1 MSFLCLTY
9 GSCEVPQQS
18 FFLICYY
25 KLVITYNTL
34 ETQNTRA
41 WPFLT
46 SVLTLYT
53 RIYQIQFFTAKLVVS
68 CLYLP
73 VEELC
78 ICFLQNSLYFMMMFS
93 NTIF

>member
-25 KLVITYNTL
+25 KLVITYNKL
-34 ETQNTRA
+34 ETQNTRRA
-41 WPFLT
+41 WPFPT

-53 RIYQIQFFTAKLVVS
+53 RTYQIQFFTAKLVLS

-73 VEELC
+73 VEELF
-78 ICFLQNSLYFMMMFS
+78 ICFLQNSLYS
-93 NTIF
+93 